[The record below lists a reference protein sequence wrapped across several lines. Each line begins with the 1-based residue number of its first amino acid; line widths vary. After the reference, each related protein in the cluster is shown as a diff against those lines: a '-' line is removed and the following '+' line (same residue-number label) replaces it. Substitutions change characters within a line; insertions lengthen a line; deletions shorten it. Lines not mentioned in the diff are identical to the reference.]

1 MSHFS
6 VHRRRIFTLLALI
19 LAVSTGLM
27 WWKYV
32 ESPAD
37 STALADTTAAIATPQ
52 LPKAPLQGK
61 APRVQRSIVKID
73 SDETWD
79 FNLDGQSNS
88 IKLALDQA
96 CLRNADGKD
105 TLVTLTPPATVK
117 TLPARLAELQ
127 APGGVFPVAYLTGE
141 ERSVSSRRL
150 VTPDLRV
157 QLDDAQA
164 EKIAAQNQLIIKD
177 RPTYAPGWIIMTAK
191 DAFAALDAMVDLRV
205 LQYVASA
212 DVLLATQHSLRAL
225 PNDPLAASQWHLN
238 PTAISPVVAGSDVKI
253 TTAWNYPSATG
264 VRGNGVRI
272 GVVDDGLQHAH
283 PDLAPN
289 ADTTND
295 KDWNGND
302 ADPSPV
308 SDDDHGTACAGN
320 AAARGNN
327 GIGVTGTAPEA
338 TLVGMRLIAAAVTD
352 AQEGEAMTYL
362 PDLIQIKSNS
372 WGPND
377 SGTDLEA
384 PGPLM
389 AAAFQSAATT
399 GRGGKGSIIL
409 WAGGNGGDVSDN
421 SNYDG
426 YANSIYTIAI
436 GATDS
441 KGTRAYY
448 SEPGSN
454 LVVVAP
460 SSGDGT
466 AQGITTVDRTGSAGY
481 NVSGTGSGE
490 PADLNYTNSFGGTSS
505 ATPTAAGIVALMLQ
519 QNPNLGWR
527 DVQEILIKSATKF
540 KPADTG
546 WVTNGAGIPFN
557 HDFGA
562 GLINATAAVNLAS
575 TWSNLP
581 AQTSTTSTQT
591 GLSAAIPNNIATGVT
606 RTFDLSASNIRVEH
620 VTLKLSATHT
630 ARGNLEITLTSPSG
644 MTSNLAAVR
653 SDTNDNYSNW
663 TFSSVRNWG
672 ENSAGTWT
680 LKVADRSST
689 GNSTGGTVTAAE
701 LKIFGSSGTPTN
713 PAPLVQITEPTQ
725 DQVFSPDATVTV
737 SANASD
743 LALNGSPGSVSQV
756 EFFDNDVS
764 IGIANT
770 VPYSVTFNPALGT
783 HTLVAKA
790 SDSEGAVGN
799 STSVTIFVTNQAPVI
814 TAATLSATGQAFTTS
829 PLSVSSI
836 NANDPEGSSLTY
848 KYQWQSSTNRIEFL
862 DVEGATTS
870 TAPALAGTLLRCVI
884 IASDGNSESAP
895 FTTDAVNLLTPPS
908 TTASTGTN
916 YSYESGLVLNGTD
929 SQLSRQAIIHEFSQ
943 GPTGGSSEW
952 IEILTLKSGSLA
964 YWDISDASQF
974 AILFLDDPVWDNI
987 PAGTLIV
994 IYNGASKDPLLPA
1007 DDSDPSDGRM
1017 VISSTNPAYFDATY
1031 DSWLPLGNS
1040 GDSIFLSDDNA
1051 EVVHS
1056 ISYGNSTATTPNI
1069 GTVNGGKS
1077 AYFAGDTD
1085 AGADLASNWRVTSSL
1100 SVRSPKATRALGDLY
1115 FSEYVEGSGNNKALE
1130 LYNPSSIPVDLAAAG
1145 YKVEIYFNGNTTP
1158 LYSFSLT
1165 GTLAAKSTFVM
1176 KNNASGI
1183 AISSITAQ
1191 LSNANINFNG
1201 DDTILL
1207 KKGTAI
1213 VDSFGQIGFDPGTGW
1228 TNTVDKTLRRKASVT
1243 QGDVLSTNAFDHALE
1258 WDVFPIDTLSDLGSY
1273 ATGSSPA
1280 GLSLSIT
1287 PNTFAENVGSTAATG
1302 SVSISTALETAQVV
1316 TLASSDTSE
1325 TTVPVSVTIP
1335 AGQTSSPTFPI
1346 AAVDDADADGTQTAI
1361 ITATATGYPD
1371 ATAVLTITDNEP
1383 SVEGVTPAAAN
1394 NTANQVFVSAL
1405 RNGSLN
1411 SPALFRVGV
1420 GSTLPAGLTL
1430 DTTTGLLS
1438 GLLATSN
1445 PVGDYLIVIER
1456 YNSLGESVSQSFTL
1470 TLSAGSGNTFA
1481 LWMSSYPVGLL
1492 NGFQDDPD
1500 ADGIPNGLE
1509 NYLGTL
1515 PNAMSAGLIRISTT
1529 TGVLVFRHS
1538 LSNTPATDLSA
1549 SYEWST
1555 DLSNWRPSG
1564 AEESGTTVVIT
1575 TQTIEDAIAPAN
1587 DLVEVTATPSGTPK
1601 ARLFVRLKGIQ

>member
-1 MSHFS
+1 MSYFT
-6 VHRRRIFTLLALI
+6 VHRRRIFALLALI
-19 LAVSTGLM
+19 LAVTTGLL
-27 WWKYV
+27 WRKHL

-37 STALADTTAAIATPQ
+37 SAALAHTAAPSASPQ
-52 LPKAPLQGK
+52 LPKAPLLGK
-61 APRVQRSIVKID
+61 APRSPRPVVKID

-79 FNLDGQSNS
+79 FDLAGQTQS

-96 CLRNADGKD
+96 CLRNAEGKD

-117 TLPARLAELQ
+117 TLPTRLAALQ

-157 QLDDAQA
+157 QLDEAQA
-164 EKIAAQNQLIIKD
+164 EKLAAQNQLVIKD
-177 RPTYAPGWIIMTAK
+177 RPSYAPGWIIMTAK
-191 DAFAALDAMVDLRV
+191 DAFAALNAMIDLRGV
-205 LQYVASA
+205 QYVASA
-212 DVLLATQHSLRAL
+212 DVLLATQHSLRSL
-225 PNDPLAASQWHLN
+225 PNDPLATSQWHLN

-264 VRGNGVRI
+264 VRGNGIRI

-283 PDLAPN
+283 PDLSPN

-308 SDDDHGTACAGN
+308 SDDHHGTACAGN

-338 TLVGMRLIAAAVTD
+338 TLVGMRLIAGAVTD
-352 AQEGEAMTYL
+352 AQEAEAMTYL
-362 PDLIQIKSNS
+362 PDLIQIKTNS
-372 WGPND
+372 WGPDDTGSN
-377 SGTDLEA
+377 LEA
-384 PGPLM
+384 PGPLT

-454 LVVVAP
+454 VVVVAP
-460 SSGDGT
+460 SSGDGD
-466 AQGITTVDRTGSAGY
+466 ALGITTVDRTGSAGY
-481 NVSGTGSGE
+481 NATGSAQDE
-490 PADLNYTNSFGGTSS
+490 LADLNYTNSFGGTSS

-546 WVTNGAGIPFN
+546 WVSNGAGIPFN

-575 TWSNLP
+575 TWINLP

-591 GLSAAIPNNIATGVT
+591 GLSAAIPNNNAAGVT

-620 VTLKLSATHT
+620 VTLKLSATHS

-653 SDTNDNYSNW
+653 SDNNPNYSNW

-680 LKVADRSST
+680 LKVADRSSS
-689 GNSTGGTVTAAE
+689 GNSTGGTLTAAE

-725 DQVFSPDATVTV
+725 DQVFSPGTNVTV

-743 LALNGSPGSVSQV
+743 LTLNGSPGTVSQV

-764 IGIANT
+764 IGIDTTA
-770 VPYSVTFNPALGT
+770 PYSVTFSPALGT
-783 HTLVAKA
+783 HTLVAKG
-790 SDSEGAVGN
+790 SDNEGAVGN
-799 STSVTIFVTNQAPVI
+799 STSVTMLVTNQAPVI

-829 PLSVSSI
+829 PLSVTSI

-848 KYQWQSSTNRIEFL
+848 QYQWQSSTNRIEFS

-870 TAPALAGTLLRCVI
+870 TAPALAGKLLRCVI
-884 IASDGNSESAP
+884 IASDGNSQSAP
-895 FTTDAVNLLTPPS
+895 FTTDAVNLLTPPV

-916 YSYESGLVLNGTD
+916 YAYESGLVLNGTD

-943 GPTGGSSEW
+943 GPSGSSSEW

-964 YWDISDASQF
+964 YWDLSDASEF
-974 AILFLDDPVWDNI
+974 AILFLDDPIWDDI

-994 IYNGASKDPLLPA
+994 IYNGDSKDPLLPA
-1007 DDSDPSDGRM
+1007 DDFDPSDGRM
-1017 VISSTNPAYFDATY
+1017 VISSTNPDYFDTTF
-1031 DSWLPLGNS
+1031 DSWLPLGNG
-1040 GDSIFLSDDNA
+1040 GDSIFLSDANA

-1056 ISYGNSTATTPNI
+1056 ISYGNSTATTPNV

-1077 AYFAGDTD
+1077 AYFTGDTD
-1085 AGADLASNWRVTSSL
+1085 AGADLASNWRVTTAL
-1100 SVRSPKATRALGDLY
+1100 SVRSLKTTRALGDLY
-1115 FSEYVEGSGNNKALE
+1115 LSEYVEGSGNNKALE
-1130 LYNPSSIPVDLAAAG
+1130 LYNPSTSPVDLAAAG
-1145 YKVEIYFNGNTTP
+1145 YKVEIYFNGASTAGST
-1158 LYSFSLT
+1158 FSLT

-1176 KNNASGI
+1176 KNNVSGS

-1191 LSNANINFNG
+1191 LSSANITFNG

-1213 VDSFGQIGFDPGTGW
+1213 VDSFGQIGLDPGSGW
-1228 TNTVDKTLRRKASVT
+1228 TNTVDKTLRRKTSVT
-1243 QGDVLSTNAFDHALE
+1243 QGDAVSTNTFDPTLE

-1273 ATGSSPA
+1273 VTGSSPTS
-1280 GLSLSIT
+1280 LSLNIT
-1287 PNTFAENVGSTAATG
+1287 PSTFAENVGTTAATG
-1302 SVSISTALETAQVV
+1302 SVSISTALDAPLVV

-1325 TTVPVSVTIP
+1325 TTAPESVIIP

-1346 AAVDDADADGTQTAI
+1346 AAVDDSDADGSQTAI
-1361 ITATATGYPD
+1361 ITATALGYSD
-1371 ATAVLTITDNEP
+1371 ATALVTITDNEP
-1383 SVEGVTPAAAN
+1383 SVEGITPASAN
-1394 NTANQVFVSAL
+1394 NATNQVFVSAL

-1420 GSTLPAGLTL
+1420 GSTLPTGLTL
-1430 DTTTGLLS
+1430 DSTTGILS
-1438 GLLATSN
+1438 GLIATSN
-1445 PVGDYLIVIER
+1445 PAGDYLIVIER
-1456 YNSLGESVSQSFTL
+1456 YNSLGESVSQSYTL

-1481 LWMSSYPVGLL
+1481 LWMSNYPVGSL
-1492 NGFQDDPD
+1492 NGFQADPD
-1500 ADGIPNGLE
+1500 SDGIPNGLE

-1515 PNAMSAGLIRISTT
+1515 PNAMSEGLTRVSTT
-1529 TGVLVFRHS
+1529 TGPLVFRHS
-1538 LSNTPATDLSA
+1538 LSNTPATDLST

-1555 DLSNWRPSG
+1555 NLTNWHPSG
-1564 AEESGTTVVIT
+1564 AEESGTVVVIT
-1575 TQTIEDAIAPAN
+1575 TQTIEDANAPAN
-1587 DLVEVTATPSGTPK
+1587 DLIEVIATPSGTPK
-1601 ARLFVRLKGIQ
+1601 ARLFVRLKGVQ